1 MQKMLMVN
9 EDSFLTILPWF
20 SDINENMERPTSYP
34 AVLVLE
40 IIDNHIDGKKYLVY
54 DYVYPSDF
62 EG

>member
-40 IIDNHIDGKKYLVY
+40 IIDNHIDGKKISRL
-54 DYVYPSDF
+54 
-62 EG
+62 